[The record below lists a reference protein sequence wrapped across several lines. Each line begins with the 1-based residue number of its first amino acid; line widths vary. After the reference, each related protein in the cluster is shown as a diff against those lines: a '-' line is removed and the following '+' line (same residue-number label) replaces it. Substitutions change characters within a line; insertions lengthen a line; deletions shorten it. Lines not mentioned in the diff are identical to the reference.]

1 MALTWSNAFGLGD
14 IWEGVT
20 STVAGLGKQVG
31 AAADATRAAAA
42 NIAANE
48 ESEQRILAANKAR
61 EGQLLMLLGV
71 VMVVA
76 VGLPMAVILSKK

>member
-31 AAADATRAAAA
+31 AAADATRAAAQ

-76 VGLPMAVILSKK
+76 VGLPMAVILTKK